1 MHNKFIRNVKMLFKR
16 DNNIIQK
23 ENLLLLI
30 GEKTEKDRK
39 IIGEM

>member
-30 GEKTEKDRK
+30 GGKTEKDRK

>member
-30 GEKTEKDRK
+30 GEKTEKGRK